1 MNRFEM
7 RRRRELSSKRRK
19 DMAGAAILAAT
30 LAGAA
35 AFMSYAVKADA
46 ERGLTVSESLC
57 TAGIGCTAN
66 ESATLRAWLRGQ
78 PPKGELRQF
87 AAEARRRIGYKPE
100 RPAVEARLIGRCNGR
115 LMAALEESAFPAG
128 CDWIEP
134 IRDADA
140 SKESR

>member
-1 MNRFEM
+1 MT
-7 RRRRELSSKRRK
+7 RRNAKRRA
-19 DMAGAAILAAT
+19 DCAGFVMLAAV
-30 LAGAA
+30 AASFA
-35 AFMSYAVKADA
+35 AFTSYAVKADA
-46 ERGLTVSESLC
+46 ARGLTVSESLC

-128 CDWIEP
+128 CDWVEP